1 MRKLIEL
8 AYHDKDVQGA
18 LGLIGE
24 GEQASASASRVRAP
38 TWARRRGARGTR
50 QEGEAS
56 LSEAG
61 SWVPQGHVA
70 AIPLG
75 HRSMGPESDGRRGP
89 PLARVGGWPTRL
101 ARPVAKAWF
110 SSGESDGLHGLRLKM
125 GLVGR

>member
-24 GEQASASASRVRAP
+24 GEPASASASRVRAP

-75 HRSMGPESDGRRGP
+75 HRSMGPSPTGGGAHRWLGS
-89 PLARVGGWPTRL
+89 VGGPRGWLGQWQKRGL
-101 ARPVAKAWF
+101 ALEKAM
-110 SSGESDGLHGLRLKM
+110 DCM
-125 GLVGR
+125 G